1 MRIYKPVTA
10 LIIFAAFAYAQDDE
24 VTEDDDG
31 VDEDDADEPVEERID
46 VSKDWETLLEDETF
60 ISWQEEVQAADTE
73 LYEQYWAYIE
83 DIVSIVDAA
92 VDAQEIYNTD
102 FYDLE
107 DFFTS
112 LDDEALEDISSQLT
126 IA

>member
-1 MRIYKPVTA
+1 MRIYKPITA

-24 VTEDDDG
+24 QTEDDDE
-31 VDEDDADEPVEERID
+31 VYEEDEPVEERID
-46 VSKDWETLLEDETF
+46 ISKEWETLLADETF
-60 ISWQEEVQAADTE
+60 ISWQEEVQVADTE

-107 DFFTS
+107 DFFYS
-112 LDDEALEDISSQLT
+112 LDDEALEDLSSQLT

>member
-1 MRIYKPVTA
+1 MRIYKPITA

-24 VTEDDDG
+24 QTEDDG
-31 VDEDDADEPVEERID
+31 EVYEEDEPVVERID
-46 VSKDWETLLEDETF
+46 ISKEWETLLADETF
-60 ISWQEEVQAADTE
+60 MSWQEEVQAADTE
-73 LYEQYWAYIE
+73 LYEQYWAYME

-107 DFFTS
+107 DFFYS